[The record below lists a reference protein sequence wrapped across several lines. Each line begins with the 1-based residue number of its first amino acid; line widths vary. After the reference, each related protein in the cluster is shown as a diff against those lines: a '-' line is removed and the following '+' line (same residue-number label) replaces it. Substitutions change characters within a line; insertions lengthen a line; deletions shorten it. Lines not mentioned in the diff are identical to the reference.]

1 MEGTE
6 DAHRDGEEVPHVSP
20 DCAVPHHVDPS
31 PTPERCFP
39 VHEPP
44 GGIED
49 AEQPEAGE
57 EEADEGSGAALC
69 WEKSQAVSGEGG
81 GRGMAHLG
89 GTRSAQPWDGAQ
101 AFVVLTVGLLR
112 AARMQ
117 TNGFLPICPGTRRAA
132 RPQPLGSTPFSKG
145 HHVCLPHQGWGTP
158 LFPPSEWLSMS
169 FNFSPSHIEEFRS
182 LLIFSFL
189 LILDLFLLC
198 LGSL

>member
-81 GRGMAHLG
+81 GRGTAHLG
-89 GTRSAQPWDGAQ
+89 GPVLHSPGMEPKPSLCSLWDY
-101 AFVVLTVGLLR
+101 
-112 AARMQ
+112 
-117 TNGFLPICPGTRRAA
+117 
-132 RPQPLGSTPFSKG
+132 
-145 HHVCLPHQGWGTP
+145 
-158 LFPPSEWLSMS
+158 
-169 FNFSPSHIEEFRS
+169 
-182 LLIFSFL
+182 
-189 LILDLFLLC
+189 
-198 LGSL
+198 